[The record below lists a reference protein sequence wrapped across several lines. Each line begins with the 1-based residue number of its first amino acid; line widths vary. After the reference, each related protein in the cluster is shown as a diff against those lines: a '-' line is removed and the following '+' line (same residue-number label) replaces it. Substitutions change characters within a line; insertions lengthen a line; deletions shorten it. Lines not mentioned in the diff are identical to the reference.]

1 MRRIVLLTSLLAL
14 LLGVPGTCTGQTA
27 TGQITGTVK
36 DASGAVMPLVKITV
50 SSQLTGLTRET
61 TTSDS
66 GNYVFPLLPVGVYS
80 VTAEQQ
86 GFRVAKRSDIHLNV
100 DQVMRVDLDLQVGE
114 VTQTVEVQANA
125 VAIDSET
132 AAVGQV
138 AGHDVLHLVGVA
150 VEEQLGRRA
159 AAVGLVLDGDQ
170 AAVGV
175 PGLVLGVHVPG
186 VEAPCARAAV
196 GGARTRR
203 PAD

>member
-138 AGHDVLHLVGVA
+138 GQPV
-150 VEEQLGRRA
+150 
-159 AAVGLVLDGDQ
+159 
-170 AAVGV
+170 
-175 PGLVLGVHVPG
+175 
-186 VEAPCARAAV
+186 
-196 GGARTRR
+196 RR
-203 PAD
+203 PGRQVEPAGGGQAPSPPSPSSPLRWRMVSPM